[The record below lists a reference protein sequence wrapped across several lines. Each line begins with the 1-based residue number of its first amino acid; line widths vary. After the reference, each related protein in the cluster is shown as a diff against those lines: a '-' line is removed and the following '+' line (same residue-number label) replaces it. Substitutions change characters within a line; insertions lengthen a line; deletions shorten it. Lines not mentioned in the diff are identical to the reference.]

1 MRYCN
6 SGGNSS
12 SGTPSFC
19 CCLRAERFSG
29 VKYLT
34 KGGGAGK
41 AEDTREE
48 DPICSADMGGL
59 SRVNSGV
66 AVPRTQP

>member
-1 MRYCN
+1 M
-6 SGGNSS
+6 
-12 SGTPSFC
+12 
-19 CCLRAERFSG
+19 
-29 VKYLT
+29 KYLT